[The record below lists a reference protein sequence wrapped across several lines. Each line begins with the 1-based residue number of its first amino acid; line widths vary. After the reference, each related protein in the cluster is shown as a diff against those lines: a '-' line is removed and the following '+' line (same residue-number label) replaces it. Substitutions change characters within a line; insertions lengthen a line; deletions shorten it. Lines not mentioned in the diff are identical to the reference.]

1 MADPGASHQRSAVE
15 IQAEVHAERQGEP
28 FVLYRDA
35 DGAQHIAPLGGTQ
48 PLTVGRDDATDIV
61 LGWDASVSRVHAQ
74 LERLGADWAVCDDGL
89 SRNGTF
95 LNGRRVTGRR
105 RLRDGERVQI
115 GDVVLVFRD
124 PGQGSRDET
133 ELGSEPVDPTTLSE
147 TQRKVLIALCR
158 PFKGGGRY
166 ASPATNQAIAEELFL
181 SVDAIKAH
189 LRVLYMK
196 YGIEDLPHTQ
206 KRLKLVELAMN
217 GGAVT
222 ERDL

>member
-1 MADPGASHQRSAVE
+1 MTDPSATHQRSAVE
-15 IQAEVHAERQGEP
+15 IQAEVRAEHEGEP

-35 DGAQHIAPLGGTQ
+35 EGAQRIVPLGGAQ
-48 PLTVGRDDATDIV
+48 PLTIGRDESTDIV
-61 LGWDASVSRVHAQ
+61 LSWDASVSRVHAQ
-74 LERLGADWAVCDDGL
+74 LERLGADWAVGDDGL
-89 SRNGTF
+89 SRNGSF
-95 LNGRRVTGRR
+95 LNGRRITGRR
-105 RLRDGERVQI
+105 RLRDGDRVQV
-115 GDVVLVFRD
+115 GGVVLVFRD
-124 PGQGSRDET
+124 PGQGAREET
-133 ELGSEPVDPTTLSE
+133 ELGAEPVDPTTLTE
-147 TQRKVLIALCR
+147 TQRKVLIELCR

-166 ASPATNQAIAEELFL
+166 ASPPTNQVIAEQLFL

-196 YGIEDLPHTQ
+196 YGIEDLPHNQ